1 MTQRN
6 PRPHASGPPGDVAK
20 GAPTPAST
28 PAAERLVAPSPR
40 DDDENERGLRPT
52 RFAEFVGQRG
62 VVETLQTW
70 TQAARAGSRSLDHV
84 PFTGPPGL
92 GKTTLATLV
101 ARDLGA
107 RLVTSSGPVL
117 ERPADL
123 AGLLTK
129 LGRGDVLF
137 IDEVHRMRTN
147 VEEYLYSAM
156 EDFRIDVSI
165 DEGPYART
173 VSIPL
178 QRFTLIG
185 ATTRAGL
192 LSKPFRDRFGIQERL
207 VAYHTHELEEI
218 VTRSAGVLGTA
229 IDADAATLIAGRAR
243 GTPRVANRFLARLRD
258 VALARGAGR
267 ITHAV
272 AGEGLAMLGVDDQ
285 GLDDMD
291 RRILAVLAQAPGQ
304 PVGLKTLAVAT
315 HEEDST
321 IEDVYEP
328 YLIVR
333 GFIRKT
339 ARGRVLGPR
348 GYELLGIEPSAEAA
362 SATGSQSVLF
372 S

>member
-1 MTQRN
+1 VTTPPEPLSARAVA
-6 PRPHASGPPGDVAK
+6 PVRRPEDSDRSLR
-20 GAPTPAST
+20 PTSFEGFVGQTRVVTNLQTWLKAAR
-28 PAAERLVAPSPR
+28 AAERP
-40 DDDENERGLRPT
+40 
-52 RFAEFVGQRG
+52 
-62 VVETLQTW
+62 
-70 TQAARAGSRSLDHV
+70 LDHV
-84 PFTGPPGL
+84 LFTGPPGL

-101 ARDLGA
+101 ARVLDSDL
-107 RLVTSSGPVL
+107 VMTSGPVL

-123 AGLLTK
+123 AGMLTK
-129 LGRGDVLF
+129 LRRGDVLF
-137 IDEVHRMRTN
+137 IDEIHRLRTH

-156 EDFRIDVSI
+156 EDYRIDVSI

-207 VAYHTHELEEI
+207 VAYDDEDLTEI
-218 VTRSAGVLGTA
+218 VRRSAKVLEVE
-229 IDADAATLIAGRAR
+229 IEDEAAGLIAARSR

-258 VALARGAGR
+258 VALALGGPGQAIDTG
-267 ITHAV
+267 V
-272 AGEGLAMLGVDDQ
+272 ASKGLEMLGVDAQ

-291 RRILAVLAQAPGQ
+291 RRILEVLAQSPGR

-315 HEEDST
+315 SEEDST

-333 GFIRKT
+333 GYVRKT
-339 ARGRVLGPR
+339 ARGRVLGPK
-348 GYELLGIEPSAEAA
+348 GYSLLGITPPVAA
-362 SATGSQSVLF
+362 SAEQGKLF
-372 S
+372 T

>member
-1 MTQRN
+1 ME
-6 PRPHASGPPGDVAK
+6 
-20 GAPTPAST
+20 APTPASEARALT
-28 PAAERLVAPSPR
+28 PERRPEDS
-40 DDDENERGLRPT
+40 DKSLRPT
-52 RFAEFVGQRG
+52 SFEGFVGQGR
-62 VVETLQTW
+62 VVNNLQTW
-70 TQAARAGSRSLDHV
+70 IQAAQATARPLDHTLL
-84 PFTGPPGL
+84 TGPPGL

-101 ARDLGA
+101 SRVMGADL
-107 RLVTSSGPVL
+107 VMTSGPVL
-117 ERPADL
+117 ERLADL
-123 AGLLTK
+123 AGMLTK
-129 LGRGDVLF
+129 LRRGDVLF
-137 IDEVHRMRTN
+137 IDEVHRLRTH

-156 EDFRIDVSI
+156 EDYRIDVSL

-207 VAYHTHELEEI
+207 VAYDEDELAEI
-218 VTRSAGVLGTA
+218 VRRSAKVLEVA
-229 IDADAATLIAGRAR
+229 ISPEAERLIAGRSR

-258 VALARGAGR
+258 VALAQGGRAQAVDGEVAARGL
-267 ITHAV
+267 
-272 AGEGLAMLGVDDQ
+272 EMLGVDAH

-291 RRILAVLAQAPGQ
+291 RRILEVLAQSPGT

-315 HEEDST
+315 SEEDST

-333 GFIRKT
+333 GYVRKT

-348 GYELLGIEPSAEAA
+348 GFELLGIDPPQVAPDGAQ
-362 SATGSQSVLF
+362 GSLF

>member
-1 MTQRN
+1 MAPVR
-6 PRPHASGPPGDVAK
+6 RPEDSDRSLR
-20 GAPTPAST
+20 PTSFEGFVGQTRVVTNLQTWLKAAQ
-28 PAAERLVAPSPR
+28 AAERP
-40 DDDENERGLRPT
+40 
-52 RFAEFVGQRG
+52 
-62 VVETLQTW
+62 
-70 TQAARAGSRSLDHV
+70 LDHV
-84 PFTGPPGL
+84 LFTGPPGL

-101 ARDLGA
+101 ARVLGSE
-107 RLVTSSGPVL
+107 LVMTSGPVL

-123 AGLLTK
+123 AGMLTK
-129 LGRGDVLF
+129 LRRGDVLF
-137 IDEVHRMRTN
+137 IDEIHRLRTH

-156 EDFRIDVSI
+156 EDYRIDVSI

-207 VAYHTHELEEI
+207 VAYDDEDLAEI
-218 VTRSAGVLGTA
+218 VRRSAKVLEVG
-229 IDADAATLIAGRAR
+229 IQDEAAGLIAARSR

-258 VALARGAGR
+258 VALALGGAGQE
-267 ITHAV
+267 IDTEV
-272 AGEGLAMLGVDDQ
+272 ASKGLEMLGVDAQ

-291 RRILAVLAQAPGQ
+291 RRILEVLAQSPGR

-315 HEEDST
+315 SEEDST

-333 GFIRKT
+333 GYVRKT
-339 ARGRVLGPR
+339 ARGRVLGPK
-348 GYELLGIEPSAEAA
+348 GYSLLGIKPPVAA
-362 SATGSQSVLF
+362 GVEQGKLF

>member
-1 MTQRN
+1 MTTPDEALPDRAVT
-6 PRPHASGPPGDVAK
+6 PVRRPEDSDR
-20 GAPTPAST
+20 S
-28 PAAERLVAPSPR
+28 
-40 DDDENERGLRPT
+40 LRPT
-52 RFAEFVGQRG
+52 SFDGFVGQTR
-62 VVETLQTW
+62 VVTNLQTW
-70 TQAARAGSRSLDHV
+70 LKAASAAKRPLDHV
-84 PFTGPPGL
+84 LFTGPPGL

-101 ARDLGA
+101 ARVLGSE
-107 RLVTSSGPVL
+107 LVMSSGPVL

-123 AGLLTK
+123 AGMLTK
-129 LGRGDVLF
+129 LRRGDVLF
-137 IDEVHRMRTN
+137 IDEIHRLRTH

-156 EDFRIDVSI
+156 EDYRIDVSI

-185 ATTRAGL
+185 ATTRSGL

-207 VAYHTHELEEI
+207 VAYGEEELTEI
-218 VTRSAGVLGTA
+218 VQRSAKVLEVG
-229 IDADAATLIAGRAR
+229 IEDAAARLVAARSR

-258 VALARGAGR
+258 VALAQGGPEQEIDPEVATRGL
-267 ITHAV
+267 
-272 AGEGLAMLGVDDQ
+272 EMLGVDAQ

-291 RRILAVLAQAPGQ
+291 RRILEVLAQSPGT

-315 HEEDST
+315 SEEDST

-333 GFIRKT
+333 GYVRKT
-339 ARGRVLGPR
+339 ARGRILGPK
-348 GYELLGIEPSAEAA
+348 GYSLLGITPPMTPTNE
-362 SATGSQSVLF
+362 QSKLF

>member
-1 MTQRN
+1 VTTPDETQPARAVT
-6 PRPHASGPPGDVAK
+6 PVRRPEDSDR
-20 GAPTPAST
+20 S
-28 PAAERLVAPSPR
+28 
-40 DDDENERGLRPT
+40 LRPT
-52 RFAEFVGQRG
+52 SFEGFVGQTR
-62 VVETLQTW
+62 VVNNLQTW
-70 TQAARAGSRSLDHV
+70 LKAAEASQRPLDHV
-84 PFTGPPGL
+84 LFTGPPGL

-101 ARDLGA
+101 ARVLGSE
-107 RLVTSSGPVL
+107 LVMTSGPVL

-123 AGLLTK
+123 AGMLTK
-129 LGRGDVLF
+129 LRRGDVLF
-137 IDEVHRMRTN
+137 IDEIHRLRTH

-156 EDFRIDVSI
+156 EDYRIDVSI

-207 VAYHTHELEEI
+207 VAYDDEELTEI
-218 VTRSAGVLGTA
+218 VHRSAKVLEVE
-229 IDADAATLIAGRAR
+229 IDDAAAELIAARSR

-258 VALARGAGR
+258 VALAMGGKGQG
-267 ITHAV
+267 IDTAV
-272 AGEGLAMLGVDDQ
+272 ATKGLEMLGVDAQ

-291 RRILAVLAQAPGQ
+291 RRILEVLAQSPGR

-315 HEEDST
+315 SEEDST

-333 GFIRKT
+333 GYVRKT
-339 ARGRVLGPR
+339 ARGRVLGPK
-348 GYELLGIEPSAEAA
+348 GYSLLGITPPVAV
-362 SATGSQSVLF
+362 SVEQGKLF
-372 S
+372 T

>member
-1 MTQRN
+1 MTPVRRADDSDRSL
-6 PRPHASGPPGDVAK
+6 RPTSFNGFVGQTRVVNNLQTWLKAAQ
-20 GAPTPAST
+20 
-28 PAAERLVAPSPR
+28 AAERP
-40 DDDENERGLRPT
+40 
-52 RFAEFVGQRG
+52 
-62 VVETLQTW
+62 
-70 TQAARAGSRSLDHV
+70 LDHV
-84 PFTGPPGL
+84 LFTGPPGL

-101 ARDLGA
+101 ARVLGSE
-107 RLVTSSGPVL
+107 LVMTSGPVL

-123 AGLLTK
+123 AGMLTK
-129 LGRGDVLF
+129 LRRGDVLF
-137 IDEVHRMRTN
+137 IDEIHRLRTH

-156 EDFRIDVSI
+156 EDYRIDVSI

-207 VAYHTHELEEI
+207 VAYDDGDLAEI
-218 VTRSAGVLGTA
+218 VRRSARVLEVE
-229 IDADAATLIAGRAR
+229 IEDEAAGLIAARSR

-258 VALARGAGR
+258 VALALGGSGQAIDGE
-267 ITHAV
+267 V
-272 AGEGLAMLGVDDQ
+272 ARKGLEMLGVDAQ

-291 RRILAVLAQAPGQ
+291 RRILAVLAQSPGR

-315 HEEDST
+315 SEEDST

-333 GFIRKT
+333 GYVRKT
-339 ARGRVLGPR
+339 ARGRVLGPK
-348 GYELLGIEPSAEAA
+348 GYSLLGIKPPVAA
-362 SATGSQSVLF
+362 GVEQGKLF

>member
-1 MTQRN
+1 MTTPDETQPARAVT
-6 PRPHASGPPGDVAK
+6 PVRRPEDSDR
-20 GAPTPAST
+20 S
-28 PAAERLVAPSPR
+28 
-40 DDDENERGLRPT
+40 LRPT
-52 RFAEFVGQRG
+52 SFEGFVGQTR
-62 VVETLQTW
+62 VVNNLQTW
-70 TQAARAGSRSLDHV
+70 LKAAEASQRPLDHV
-84 PFTGPPGL
+84 LFTGPPGL

-101 ARDLGA
+101 ARVLGSE
-107 RLVTSSGPVL
+107 LVMTSGPVL

-123 AGLLTK
+123 AGMLTK
-129 LGRGDVLF
+129 LRRGDVLF
-137 IDEVHRMRTN
+137 IDEIHRLRTH

-156 EDFRIDVSI
+156 EDYRIDVSI

-207 VAYHTHELEEI
+207 VAYDDEELTEI
-218 VTRSAGVLGTA
+218 VHRSAKVLEVE
-229 IDADAATLIAGRAR
+229 IDDAAAELIAARSR

-258 VALARGAGR
+258 VALAMGGKGQG
-267 ITHAV
+267 IDTAV
-272 AGEGLAMLGVDDQ
+272 ATKGLEMLGVDAQ

-291 RRILAVLAQAPGQ
+291 RRILEVLAQSPGR

-315 HEEDST
+315 SEEDST

-333 GFIRKT
+333 GYVRKT
-339 ARGRVLGPR
+339 ARGRVLGPK
-348 GYELLGIEPSAEAA
+348 GYSLLGITPPVAV
-362 SATGSQSVLF
+362 SVEQGKLF
-372 S
+372 T